1 MTNDRRSPVMTRL
14 ATRAG
19 AAPLAPAR
27 EQRLHREPD
36 PRVRRSVAVALLG
49 ATLLVAIG
57 LGVVALRVHQVHLAY
72 RLDALRAER
81 TRMERLIQQLRVEV
95 ASLKAPGRVE
105 SRARQLGLVAPS
117 REQVHLAR
125 EYVRAT
131 GSRAA
136 AAAGPTTAAR
146 AGGAEALVR

>member
-1 MTNDRRSPVMTRL
+1 M
-14 ATRAG
+14 
-19 AAPLAPAR
+19 
-27 EQRLHREPD
+27 
-36 PRVRRSVAVALLG
+36 RRSVAAALLG

-72 RLDALRAER
+72 RLDTLRAER
-81 TRMERLIQQLRVEV
+81 VRMERLIQQLRVEV

-136 AAAGPTTAAR
+136 ATGGPTTAAR